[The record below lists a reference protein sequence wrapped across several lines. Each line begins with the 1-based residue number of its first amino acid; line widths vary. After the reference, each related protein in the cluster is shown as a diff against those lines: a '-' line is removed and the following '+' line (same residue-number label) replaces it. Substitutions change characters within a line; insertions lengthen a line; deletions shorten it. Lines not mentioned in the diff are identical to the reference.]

1 MPPYKD
7 DIRQTSQKHTLNL
20 FELIEVLV
28 QLYGEMNENNEKII
42 LTDKIEEILDTI
54 LTPDCR
60 LVACFVMNTPE
71 ARGKLNWHHDICEGE
86 GYLTEK

>member
-1 MPPYKD
+1 M
-7 DIRQTSQKHTLNL
+7 
-20 FELIEVLV
+20 
-28 QLYGEMNENNEKII
+28 G
-42 LTDKIEEILDTI
+42 EILDTI